1 MSKCINCGEEGP
13 HFVPPGG
20 GDPGFF
26 MCKPKDVCKTCC
38 GEGEIDNSTSG
49 IAMGGTITVP
59 CPTCN
64 STTPQEEL

>member
-1 MSKCINCGEEGP
+1 MNKCINCGEEGP

-26 MCKPKDVCKTCC
+26 YCKPKDVCKTCR

-49 IAMGGTITVP
+49 IAMGGANRVP
-59 CPTCN
+59 CPTCQQHKED
-64 STTPQEEL
+64 TTA